1 MNVLIYSDEGT
12 SVESTKQIKECLRFL
27 LSPHYAVSEVSAKQ
41 IINEPWEPFTALLV
55 IPGGADLPYC
65 KALNGAG
72 NAKIKAFVRS
82 GGRFLG
88 LCAGAYFASSFC
100 EFEPGTELEVTG
112 PRELAFFKGAA
123 RGTVYKG
130 FQYGTNSGTHIPI
143 LETPLGSFKCYF
155 NGGCLFTEVDKN
167 TEILATYE
175 TPVECKADSEH
186 PPAVI
191 HTKFGR
197 GHCVLSGVHTEYSV
211 ETLHADDLKL
221 EIIEELKKENEIRLR
236 FMTLMLQKLELNIT
250 LDSIAAVPRITPLLL
265 TSADEN
271 KTPSSE
277 TLLTALKDIVQDS
290 GILSD
295 ANDTFKF
302 YNRDGFIGDDGS
314 EVKSVVVFP
323 PGTFPSHRETPY
335 FDHALY
341 YQALAEEESKRHC
354 PGALGRTML
363 YAEVVTSTST
373 MIDRN
378 PKLLARLPHGTIVL
392 GTVQTAGR
400 GRGNNTWVNPPGCI
414 AVSGV
419 MRVPSNEVRQPMV
432 FFQYM
437 VSLAVVEA
445 INSFGKDYEA
455 LDVRLKWPND
465 IYIAKDGSY
474 TKIGGVLASCSVM
487 NGDFIL
493 AFGSGTNVDNPSPT
507 TSVNS
512 SIDAYNARTGK
523 NVPHMPHE
531 DFLARMLSR
540 LNEMFVIFLAQG
552 FAPIEN
558 RYYNAWLHS
567 NKVVTLEN
575 YNNVKV
581 KILGLTH
588 KYGMLNAQELDSN
601 GYPTGQFYELQPDG
615 NSFDMLRGLIRN
627 KT

>member
-12 SVESTKQIKECLRFL
+12 SVESTKQAKECLRQL

-41 IINEPWEPFTALLV
+41 IIDEPWESFTALLV

-72 NAKIKAFVRS
+72 NAKIKNYVRS

-88 LCAGAYFASSFC
+88 LCAGAYYSSSFC

-130 FQYGTNSGTHIPI
+130 FKYGTNSGTHCP
-143 LETPLGSFKCYF
+143 LLQTPLGSFKCFF
-155 NGGCLFTEVDKN
+155 NGGCLFTEVDNK
-167 TEILATYE
+167 TEVLATYE
-175 TPVECKADSEH
+175 TPVQCTADSEH

-191 HTKFGR
+191 YTKVGR
-197 GHCVLSGVHTEYSV
+197 GNCVLSGVHTEYSV
-211 ETLHADDLKL
+211 ETLHADDLNP
-221 EIIEELKKENEIRLR
+221 EIIEELKKQNEARSK
-236 FMTLMLQKLELNIT
+236 FMVFMLQKLGLTVTPE
-250 LDSIAAVPRITPLLL
+250 SAAVPRLTPLLL
-265 TSADEN
+265 TCADQT
-271 KTPSSE
+271 KMPSSE
-277 TLLTALKDIVQDS
+277 TLIGALSDIVTDTGVLQDT
-290 GILSD
+290 
-295 ANDTFKF
+295 NDTFKF
-302 YNRDGFIGDDGS
+302 YNRDNFIGHDGS
-314 EVKSVVVFP
+314 EDKSIVVFP
-323 PGTFPSHRETPY
+323 PGTLPSHRETPY
-335 FDHALY
+335 FDHGLY
-341 YQALAEEESKRHC
+341 YQTLAEEESQRQC

-363 YAEVVTSTST
+363 YGEVVTSTST

-378 PKLLARLPHGTIVL
+378 PKFLARIPHGTIIL
-392 GTVQTAGR
+392 GTIQTAGR
-400 GRGNNTWVNPPGCI
+400 GRGNNSWVNPAGCV

-432 FFQYM
+432 FFQYI

-445 INSFGKDYEA
+445 INSFGPDYKA

-465 IYIAKDGSY
+465 IYIAKDGGY
-474 TKIGGVLASCSVM
+474 AKIGGVLTSCSVM

-523 NVPHMPHE
+523 NVPHMPQE
-531 DFLARMLSR
+531 VFLARMLSR
-540 LNEMFVIFLAQG
+540 LNEMFTIFLSQG

-558 RYYNAWLHS
+558 RYYNAWLHTD
-567 NKVVTLEN
+567 KVVTLEN

-615 NSFDMLRGLIRN
+615 NSFDMLKGLIRN